1 MGAFYMKCILC
12 EERKAKRYCPAKR
25 TYICA
30 ICCGEKR
37 GVEIN
42 CPSDCTYYIEGQKY
56 QQDKITRQRIT
67 KEGVETYIRRAELYS
82 KNPEVFDKIEIAIV
96 DLFRSDRKLRNE
108 EVLEALEL
116 SLKTLDTEK
125 KGIIFEHRSES
136 SVVNEI
142 AARVLTVIREY
153 KDMVELRL
161 GRITLD
167 YAKDVIQEFL
177 KELTFYMEVDANPQS
192 YLIHISR
199 YYPETVGR
207 TQGDS
212 SLIIPS

>member
-1 MGAFYMKCILC
+1 MKCILC
-12 EERKAKRYCPAKR
+12 EQRKAKRYCPAKR

-37 GVEIN
+37 GIEIN
-42 CPSDCTYYIEGQKY
+42 CPPDCTYYIEGQKY
-56 QQDKITRQRIT
+56 QQNKITKQRIT

-82 KNPEVFDKIEIAIV
+82 KNPEFFAKIEV
-96 DLFRSDRKLRNE
+96 SLVGLFREDSKLRNE
-108 EVLEALEL
+108 EVSEALEL

-125 KGIIFEHRSES
+125 KGILFEHRSES
-136 SVVNEI
+136 GVVNEI
-142 AARVLTVIREY
+142 LARVLTVIREY
-153 KDMVELRL
+153 KDMTELRR

-177 KELTFYMEVDANPQS
+177 KEIKFYMEADSNPQS

-199 YYPETVGR
+199 YHPETAVRAKG
-207 TQGDS
+207 GS
-212 SLIIPS
+212 SLIISS